1 MAIGYTGFSRLSRDE
16 TQRLIDAARAEE
28 AGTFQELLSLSNV
41 MPDGPFDGE
50 IKEEL
55 GIDAV
60 CRFAMKVL
68 DKENLG
74 AVDEA
79 LDRLQAR
86 FGSDNLTL
94 TWDMDKI
101 RPARL
106 AD

>member
-1 MAIGYTGFSRLSRDE
+1 MAIGYTGFSRLSRTE
-16 TQRLIDAARAEE
+16 TQRLIDAIRNEE
-28 AGTFQELLSLSNV
+28 AKIYQELLSLSNV
-41 MPDGPFDGE
+41 SPDGPFDAE

-55 GIDAV
+55 GIEAV
-60 CRFAMKVL
+60 CCFAMKVL

-79 LDRLQAR
+79 LDRLQVR
-86 FGSDNLTL
+86 FGPENLTL

-101 RPARL
+101 RPAKP

>member
-28 AGTFQELLSLSNV
+28 AATYQELLRLSNV
-41 MPDGPFDGE
+41 MPDGPFDAE

-55 GIDAV
+55 GIEAA
-60 CRFAMKVL
+60 CRFAIKVL

-94 TWDMDKI
+94 TWDMDTI
-101 RPARL
+101 RPPKPAN
-106 AD
+106 